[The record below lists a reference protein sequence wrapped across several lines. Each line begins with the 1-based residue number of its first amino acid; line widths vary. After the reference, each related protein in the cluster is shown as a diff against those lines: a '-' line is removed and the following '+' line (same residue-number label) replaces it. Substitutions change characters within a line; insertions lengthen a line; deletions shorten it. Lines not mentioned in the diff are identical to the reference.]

1 MVFWNES
8 TSQLG
13 EYLGACPSGFGIA
26 ANYTFLLI
34 ALLAKVKKS
43 EQAVATGMI
52 YLFRSLGQ
60 VVGVALSGAL
70 LQSLLTGQLR
80 ERLRGVDEKVS
91 FDLRKRI
98 RGGSS
103 SLSPDPVCREGLEV
117 R

>member
-1 MVFWNES
+1 MNVICSLLAASGTLYITFWNKS

-34 ALLAKVKKS
+34 ALLAKVDKAD
-43 EQAVATGMI
+43 QAVATGMV

-70 LQSLLTGQLR
+70 LQSLLNQQLELRLTG
-80 ERLRGVDEKVS
+80 ERSKEVS
-91 FDLRKRI
+91 TNQ
-98 RGGSS
+98 SS
-103 SLSPDPVCREGLEV
+103 FLIF
-117 R
+117 